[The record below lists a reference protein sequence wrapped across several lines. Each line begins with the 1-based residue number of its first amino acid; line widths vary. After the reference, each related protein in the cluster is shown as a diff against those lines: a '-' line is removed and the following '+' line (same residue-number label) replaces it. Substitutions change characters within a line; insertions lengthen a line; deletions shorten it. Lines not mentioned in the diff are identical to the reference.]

1 MGKIIGLFT
10 RVQYWT
16 LWLFDWKMI
25 LCPARI
31 SWNQWVVHRVTSG
44 KRWHSY
50 GKSPFL
56 VSFPMKN
63 GGSFHSYVAVCQ
75 NLVLRRNLGRQRL
88 KKSKYLFCHFFVV
101 FLSFFLS
108 FQFCLSF
115 FWSCFCHFSVIFLSF
130 WCIFLKIVKK
140 IEKFFEKWQKNDRKN
155 DKKMTMLR
163 EFFATCKCAIFF
175 VVFLSFF
182 CHFVE
187 NLSFFCRFGAS
198 FSKLVKKI
206 EFFFEKWQ
214 KNDRQNWNDK
224 KTTKTWQKKW
234 QTKLK
239 WQKKRQKND
248 KQNDRQNWNDKKNDK
263 KMTKKWQTK
272 LKWQKK
278 RQKNDKQNDRQ
289 NWNDKKNDK
298 KWQKKWQTKL
308 KWQKKWQ
315 KKRQKN
321 DKINIWTISRVWLR
335 VSSNL
340 VPLVNIKIAGK
351 WMFIPLKMVL
361 IGIDPYPCKRLP
373 EGNTTRC
380 GVHQPF
386 LDHFPVSP
394 TGFSTSLGRNRC
406 WLVNRTTTRWIL
418 WFMDVYGTYIELL
431 II

>member
-1 MGKIIGLFT
+1 
-10 RVQYWT
+10 
-16 LWLFDWKMI
+16 
-25 LCPARI
+25 
-31 SWNQWVVHRVTSG
+31 
-44 KRWHSY
+44 
-50 GKSPFL
+50 
-56 VSFPMKN
+56 
-63 GGSFHSYVAVCQ
+63 
-75 NLVLRRNLGRQRL
+75 
-88 KKSKYLFCHFFVV
+88 
-101 FLSFFLS
+101 
-108 FQFCLSF
+108 
-115 FWSCFCHFSVIFLSF
+115 
-130 WCIFLKIVKK
+130 
-140 IEKFFEKWQKNDRKN
+140 
-155 DKKMTMLR
+155 MLR
-163 EFFATCKCAIFF
+163 EKCNFCHLQKCNFFCR
-175 VVFLSFF
+175 FLSFF

-198 FSKLVKKI
+198 FSKLVEKDR
-206 EFFFEKWQ
+206 FFFRKMTE
-214 KNDRQNWNDK
+214 
-224 KTTKTWQKKW
+224 KW

-239 WQKKRQKND
+239 WQKNDKNMTKKMTDETEMTKKNDKKMTNKMTDKTEMTKKTIKKWQKND
-248 KQNDRQNWNDKKNDK
+248 RRNWNDKKNDK
-263 KMTKKWQTK
+263 KMTNKMTNKTEMTKKTT
-272 LKWQKK
+272 
-278 RQKNDKQNDRQ
+278 
-289 NWNDKKNDK
+289 K

-361 IGIDPYPCKRLP
+361 IVIDPYPCKRLP